1 MLESLRPCLKQV
13 ASYHVDERPFP
24 IKLDANEKT
33 FGLPE
38 QVQAKVMDVL
48 SKLPFERYPDIN
60 MTSLREKIAKAY
72 GLSADQVTFG
82 NGSSEILAALCYAF
96 GGDNKTVAYTV
107 PSFSMYRTYAHIAGS
122 SVIEI
127 PLMDDYDVDVELYI
141 EKAQQAS
148 LAILCNPNNPTGNSL
163 SVQAVEKIVSSLKCP
178 VILDEAYAEFANES
192 AVQLLKRYG
201 HLMVVRTFSKAY
213 GLAACRIGYLLGSV
227 EAAEAVNKVL
237 LPFHVNNLSL
247 KIAEIVFDERES
259 FKPQV
264 ESMKKQRDFLFKE
277 MSKLPLKVY
286 PSKTNFILFK
296 AKEPEDLYN
305 TLAAQGIVIRNFA
318 KAPYLKNCLRISV
331 GTAGENEKVLQ
342 VLRNFF
348 AQEDLK

>member
-1 MLESLRPCLKQV
+1 MLELLRPCLKQV
-13 ASYHVDERPFP
+13 ATYYVNERPFP

-38 QVQAKVMDVL
+38 QVQAKVMAAL
-48 SKLPFERYPDIN
+48 SKLPFERYPEMN
-60 MTSLREKIAKAY
+60 MKSLREKLAKAY
-72 GLSADQVTFG
+72 GLSAAQVTFG

-96 GGDNKTVAYTV
+96 GGDNKILAYTV
-107 PSFSMYRTYAHIAGS
+107 PSFSMYRTFAQIAGS

-127 PLMDDYDVDVELYI
+127 PLQEDYEVDVELYI
-141 EKAQQAS
+141 EKAQNAS
-148 LAILCNPNNPTGNSL
+148 LAILCNPNNPTGNCL
-163 SVQAVEKIVSSLKCP
+163 SVQAVEKIVASLKCP
-178 VILDEAYAEFANES
+178 VILDEAYAEFGYDS
-192 AVQLLKRYG
+192 ATQLLQRYN
-201 HLMVVRTFSKAY
+201 HLIVVRTFSKAY
-213 GLAACRIGYLLGSV
+213 GLAGCRIGYLLGSV

-247 KIAEIVFDERES
+247 KIAEIVFDEREA
-259 FKPQV
+259 FKPQI
-264 ESMKKQRDFLFKE
+264 ESMKKERDFLFKE
-277 MSKLPLKVY
+277 LSKLPLTVY

-296 AKEPEDLYN
+296 AAEPEDLYN

-331 GTAGENEKVLQ
+331 GTAEENEKVLQ
-342 VLRNFF
+342 VLRYFF